1 MVRNHSTGLFPGL
14 AYIPDDTMVHRF
26 HPLPKLLLLIAYAIC
41 VLAFSGVIP
50 AALLFLLLLVLYG
63 ISGLGLSF
71 FLRKLRMILIFG
83 LMMLLVQVILVHQGH
98 LLWDYTVLNLIR
110 LQIWSEGL
118 ARGAMMML
126 RFINIIASSYL
137 FVSTT
142 DPNKL
147 VYALMQA
154 GLPYRH
160 GFMLITSLRF
170 IPIFNQELTI
180 IKNAQMAKGID
191 LEGVLPKSMLR
202 AVKYLLTPLV
212 LSALNKVDYLSISME
227 SRAFGLY
234 KERSYLSE
242 QVVKKEEWLFL
253 LLSLILLSS
262 GTLLLK

>member
-1 MVRNHSTGLFPGL
+1 MVKNHGIGFFPGL
-14 AYIPDDTMVHRF
+14 AYVPDDTMVHRL
-26 HPLPKLLLLIAYAIC
+26 HPLPKLLLLIAYSIC
-41 VLAFSGVIP
+41 VLAFSRVIP
-50 AALLFLLLLVLYG
+50 AALLLLLLLLLYA
-63 ISGLGLSF
+63 ISGLGLGF
-71 FLRKLRMILIFG
+71 FLRKLRVILMFG
-83 LMMLLVQVILVHQGH
+83 LMMLLVQVFLVQEG
-98 LLWDYTVLNLIR
+98 LLLLDYTVLNTIR
-110 LQIWSEGL
+110 LQVWSDGL
-118 ARGAMMML
+118 AAGLLMML
-126 RFINIIASSYL
+126 RFTNIIASSYL

-170 IPIFNQELTI
+170 IPVFNQELTT

-191 LEGVLPKSMLR
+191 LEGVSLKKMLR

-212 LSALNKVDYLSISME
+212 LSALNKVDYLTISME

-253 LLSLILLSS
+253 LLSLILLS
-262 GTLLLK
+262 GGALLIK

>member
-1 MVRNHSTGLFPGL
+1 MQGRKHKKVR
-14 AYIPDDTMVHRF
+14 
-26 HPLPKLLLLIAYAIC
+26 
-41 VLAFSGVIP
+41 
-50 AALLFLLLLVLYG
+50 
-63 ISGLGLSF
+63 
-71 FLRKLRMILIFG
+71 
-83 LMMLLVQVILVHQGH
+83 
-98 LLWDYTVLNLIR
+98 
-110 LQIWSEGL
+110 
-118 ARGAMMML
+118 
-126 RFINIIASSYL
+126 ASCGRPP
-137 FVSTT
+137 V
-142 DPNKL
+142 
-147 VYALMQA
+147 M
-154 GLPYRH
+154 
-160 GFMLITSLRF
+160 ITSLRF

-191 LEGVLPKSMLR
+191 LEGVSPKSMLR